1 MAALSGAY
9 RGYLHQDAVTA
20 YLLATLLLPGAR
32 ARTLSAERRVTSD
45 DCFDDIELRG
55 TSRRRIQVKSHQVEY
70 RPLQLKDFTTQE
82 ISFRIDRAVRSF
94 TAETSPADEYRLFA
108 TYDPPDE
115 TVSRFLEPAQDVS
128 QLLPG
133 VSTQRYR
140 LVVSQIWPEGGN
152 SVWPHLAD
160 IGRDI
165 FASFCARFVI
175 EIGCPHSSTDLR
187 QPGPLE
193 QSLLRALADDV
204 GVGFWPNNN
213 RDVADS
219 AAHLIHEASVA
230 RATSAT
236 LAEGEVIQALGLRI
250 DYGRVPEVLPVDDR
264 RLVRRVDALGDIA
277 QMLSTT
283 SRVAITGSPGIGKS
297 WLLHQLAIRLADEG
311 WWVATHYCFID
322 LFDADQSLR
331 ASIDTI
337 FGSIMFELLERDPS
351 ITPGGPRYAAGPREL
366 EKLLDAGSKAQPN
379 RRIAIIVDGL
389 DHADR
394 ISGAPT
400 ARLATEIADELAGIS
415 LPRGAVVI
423 VGSQP
428 GNHLTSFLEAADQY
442 QAPKWPEESI
452 RALIDNLDLRS
463 KLQEN
468 NLSDDEEVV
477 VRTIVEKADGSPLY
491 ATYLARTAADIA
503 EGRYT
508 EASDIADY
516 LATAPAFDDD
526 LNRYYQWLIGPIE
539 AEPGGLLIIQLL
551 SLLDFSLTRDE
562 IKEILPS
569 FAHLVERVVSGIS
582 PVLVEDVGHG
592 GLRVHHESFQ
602 RYIREKLEADPQAN
616 LEAILR
622 PAIDWLDARGFFKD
636 TRAFRS
642 VLRLLERSGRIDDV
656 LNRVSDNFVDL
667 AVRECQPGDA
677 VRDNL
682 TTAAR
687 VASKARNWP
696 VLARLVELARAAE
709 NLYEW
714 RFDDF
719 SLAEAYGLAFGTLFG
734 GKRLVARLL
743 HDGRCTFTPRAGLQL
758 CRLCDDAGIIP
769 PWSEYMAAYE
779 VQRASSN
786 THYGHDSESAISVAL
801 LTGRLRLAGKEE
813 AIRVCSEWFR
823 SENEPPFHAR
833 EIAEILGRMYGVDAV
848 ESALQNMPVLPRK
861 GWALLALAP
870 LEASPE
876 LSRDRANQA
885 VSSQLPLS
893 GWLEALKYGADIP
906 LTPRTSEEIDALTDD
921 VLDSHV
927 QFEPD
932 RFLRWF
938 LQIRLWASAGDTVSL
953 MRTEARI
960 PSDSWYRRW
969 LQFCVTLVHPAT
981 TADDLIASVR
991 ELSKNIEVFVGDPR
1005 ACDLYR
1011 LHSAIRMSFRSMF
1024 ERLDDARWEE
1034 ALNYLA
1040 TISDETNTSLQRA
1053 RMGPLPVD
1061 ALCELCLEAADTPA
1075 KKATGSALCSRLLS
1089 AEQRT
1094 NEYYDT
1100 HAADQLIL
1108 ARIQAASGQQDIAEK
1123 SWREACTY
1131 LVAYGYRKD
1140 ITLWELLDPLKKLAA
1155 ADSHRTRRCLRDLAP
1170 LGERVLVHTDGKET
1184 RHAIHVW
1191 IDLAAEIHPAGVLS
1205 YLARDQISDMP
1216 SFGDLDHA
1224 IPKCLAALASM
1235 VSPVALT
1242 AAWIG
1247 IEREARQDMS
1257 AALAACEKLVHVNR
1271 PLGEQ
1276 LWSVLVASLDGD
1288 GAKSPND
1295 LATLAQAS
1303 AERSSIPVPE
1313 IDPESS
1319 VPGKENEA
1327 DSAVSGAA
1335 SKPGFHDAPS
1345 LPTRAT
1351 PLQIVHFVRR
1361 WRDSTSPD
1369 LDRVVNSV
1377 GWRIVEMVDEGCE
1390 EAAERTIQRLARDTS
1405 TWEKH
1410 TVLPGLAEGLERHG
1424 KLRLAAL
1431 TSTYAYT
1438 RSGDGWRRF
1447 AGAKGEERF
1456 KAALEANE
1464 DIAWSTLADE
1474 IGEAVADGGPYGVT
1488 THLIELLAGAG
1499 RADDAFA
1506 TWNAACGA
1514 ISNRLPSVGQ
1524 RDSIRIA
1531 YDEECESAAEMLWSA
1546 VIMRVNSSAHQE
1558 KRAAALAVFLGIRY
1572 DATAF
1577 SAALKFAI
1585 SHDVPVS
1592 TLTVVLALVEQYEQ
1606 CPYEVTSGA
1615 LAELQSV
1622 ASMPFVTARVL
1633 ARSLLERAGVM
1644 VAMPA
1649 SLEPGV
1655 ALISEQQ
1662 ATEIELGVGRA
1673 RLSKAIEIWPD
1684 FVPLFGTC
1692 FEAARAS
1699 DETKAQMER
1708 TIRRFGPKRE
1718 GRRLALW
1725 TPVNEQIERCLQTTG
1740 AGVRA
1745 ALAKRGIL
1753 DPDVEGVL
1761 GRSFLGNAELG
1772 IRISLSRTIR
1782 PVCLQSPSTLE
1793 EGTTVSLPITVECGQ
1808 LAGWVVLAHQEMQLQ
1823 IGEGYD
1829 HPVTA
1834 KRVLHAGIVFREWK
1848 DDGGLPLGYP
1858 FPQIWQ
1864 SSAWK
1869 KIGVPHSFGGP
1880 IAALDVK
1887 RDAFSRVE
1895 FLAPHP
1901 AILIASSLDLASSE
1915 RGLMFVDPAG
1925 SPAVVCI
1932 NWQRKLIGE
1941 EHLAD
1946 SEPTQYG
1953 MALFARPDVFEAV
1966 SALAEVPACYVT
1978 IVGTSPLDD

>member
-1 MAALSGAY
+1 MALSGAY
-9 RGYLHQDAVTA
+9 HGYLHQDAVTA
-20 YLLATLLLPGAR
+20 YLLATLLLPAAS
-32 ARTLSAERRVTSD
+32 ARTLSAERRVTPD

-55 TSRRRIQVKSHQVEY
+55 TSRRRIQVKSHQVEF

-94 TAETSPADEYRLFA
+94 TAETSPADEYRLFT

-115 TVSRFLEPAQDVS
+115 TVGQFLEPAQDVP

-133 VSTQRYR
+133 ISTQRYR
-140 LVVSQIWPEGGN
+140 LLVSQIWQEGGN
-152 SVWPHLAD
+152 SLWPHLAE
-160 IGRDI
+160 IGRDV

-193 QSLLRALADDV
+193 QSLLRVLSDEI
-204 GVGFWPNNN
+204 GVGLWPNNN
-213 RDVADS
+213 RDVTDS
-219 AAHLIHEASVA
+219 AAHLIYEASIA
-230 RATSAT
+230 RANSAT
-236 LAEGEVIQALGLRI
+236 LAEGEVIQALGLRV
-250 DYGRVPEVLPVDDR
+250 DYGHVPEIFPVDDR
-264 RLVRRVDALGDIA
+264 RLVRRVDALGDITRI
-277 QMLSTT
+277 LSTT
-283 SRVAITGSPGIGKS
+283 DRVAITGPPGIGKS

-331 ASIDTI
+331 ASIETI

-351 ITPGGPRYAAGPREL
+351 VTPSGPRYAAGPREL
-366 EKLLDAGSKAQPN
+366 QKLLEDGSKAEPN

-394 ISGAPT
+394 VSGGPT

-415 LPRGAVVI
+415 LPKGAVVI

-428 GNHLTSFLEAADQY
+428 GNHLASFSQAAQY

-452 RALIDNLDLRS
+452 RTLIDNLDLRS

-468 NLSDDEEVV
+468 NLGNEEETV

-491 ATYLARTAADIA
+491 ATYLTRTAIDIA
-503 EGRYT
+503 EGRRT

-526 LNRYYQWLIGPIE
+526 LNQYYQWLIGPIE
-539 AEPGGLLIIQLL
+539 AEPGGLSIIQLL

-562 IKEILPS
+562 IKQILPP

-602 RYIREKLEADPQAN
+602 RYIREKLEADPEAN

-622 PAIDWLDARGFFKD
+622 PAINWLDARGFFKD

-642 VLRLLERSGRIDDV
+642 VLRLLERSGRIDDL
-656 LNRVSDNFVDL
+656 LNRVSDDFVDL

-682 TTAAR
+682 ATAAR
-687 VASKARNWP
+687 VAAKARNWP

-719 SLAEAYGLAFGTLFG
+719 SLAEVYGLAFGTLFG
-734 GKRLVARLL
+734 GKRLVGSLL

-769 PWSEYMAAYE
+769 PWSEYMDGYE
-779 VQRASSN
+779 VQKATSN
-786 THYGHDSESAISVAL
+786 TSYGNQSDSAISIAL
-801 LTGRLRLAGKEE
+801 LTGHLRLAGKQE
-813 AIRVCSEWFR
+813 AIRVCSEWFC
-823 SENEPPFHAR
+823 SPSEPPFHAR
-833 EIAEILGRMYGVDAV
+833 DIAEILGRMYGVDAV
-848 ESALQNMPVLPRK
+848 ESALQNMPALPRK
-861 GWALLALAP
+861 GWILLALAS
-870 LEASPE
+870 LETCPVR
-876 LSRDRANQA
+876 SRDRANQA
-885 VSSQLPLS
+885 VSNQLPLS
-893 GWLEALKYGADIP
+893 GWLQALKYGADIP
-906 LTPRTSEEIDALTDD
+906 STPLTGQEIDALTDD
-921 VLDSHV
+921 VLDHRV
-927 QFEPD
+927 QFEAD
-932 RFLRWF
+932 RFYRWF

-969 LQFCVTLVHPAT
+969 LRFCVTLVHPAT

-991 ELSKNIEVFVGDPR
+991 ELSQNIEVFVGDPR
-1005 ACDLYR
+1005 ACDLYH
-1011 LHSAIRMSFRSMF
+1011 LHGAIRMSFRGML
-1024 ERLDDARWEE
+1024 EQLDDARWEE

-1040 TISDETNTSLQRA
+1040 TISDGTNTSLQKA

-1061 ALCELCLEAADTPA
+1061 ALSELCLEAADTSA
-1075 KKATGSALCSRLLS
+1075 KKAAASAICSRLLS
-1089 AEQRT
+1089 AEERT

-1108 ARIQAASGQQDIAEK
+1108 ARIQAASGQLDIAER

-1140 ITLWELLDPLKKLAA
+1140 ITLWELLDPLEKLAA
-1155 ADSHRTRRCLRDLAP
+1155 VDSHRTRKCLRDLAP
-1170 LGERVLVHTDGKET
+1170 LVERVLVHTDGKET
-1184 RHAIHVW
+1184 RHAIHAW
-1191 IDLAAEIHPAGVLS
+1191 IDLAAQIHPAGVLS
-1205 YLARDQISDMP
+1205 YLSRDQISDMP
-1216 SFGDLDHA
+1216 SFGDLDHV
-1224 IPKCLAALASM
+1224 IPKCLAALASAI
-1235 VSPVALT
+1235 SPVELT

-1247 IEREARQDMS
+1247 IGGEARGDI
-1257 AALAACEKLVHVNR
+1257 ATALAACERLVQINR
-1271 PLGEQ
+1271 TLGEQ

-1288 GAKSPND
+1288 GVKAPND
-1295 LATLAQAS
+1295 LAALAQAS

-1313 IDPESS
+1313 IEPESS
-1319 VPGKENEA
+1319 ISRKENEA
-1327 DSAVSGAA
+1327 ESRVSSAAPRA
-1335 SKPGFHDAPS
+1335 GFQDAPT

-1361 WRDSTSPD
+1361 WRDSASPD

-1377 GWRIVEMVDEGCE
+1377 GWRIVEMIDEGQE
-1390 EAAERTIQRLARDTS
+1390 AAAERTIQRLARDTS

-1424 KLRLAAL
+1424 KSRLAAL
-1431 TSTYAYT
+1431 TRTFAYT

-1447 AGAKGEERF
+1447 AGEKGEGQFR
-1456 KAALEANE
+1456 AALEANE
-1464 DIAWSTLADE
+1464 ETAWSTLADE
-1474 IGEAVADGGPYGVT
+1474 VGEAVAEGGQYGVT

-1506 TWNAACGA
+1506 TWDAACGA
-1514 ISNRLPSVGQ
+1514 ISYRLPSVGQ

-1531 YDEECESAAEMLWSA
+1531 YDEECENAAEMLWLA
-1546 VIMRVNSSAHQE
+1546 MIMRLNSSPHQE
-1558 KRAAALAVFLGIRY
+1558 KRAAALAVFLGIRC

-1592 TLTVVLALVEQYEQ
+1592 TLTIVLQLVEQYEQ
-1606 CPYEVTSGA
+1606 CPYEVTRGA
-1615 LAELQSV
+1615 IAELQSV

-1633 ARSLLERAGVM
+1633 ARSLLERVGV
-1644 VAMPA
+1644 VVPMPA
-1649 SLEPGV
+1649 SSEPGV
-1655 ALISEQQ
+1655 ALISEEQ
-1662 ATEIELGVGRA
+1662 ATEIEQGVGQA
-1673 RLSKAIEIWPD
+1673 RLSKAIEIWAD

-1699 DETKAQMER
+1699 EVAKAEMDR
-1708 TIRRFGPKRE
+1708 TIRRFGPRRE

-1725 TPVNEQIERCLQTTG
+1725 TPVDEQIERCLQTTG

-1745 ALAKRGIL
+1745 ALAKRGVL
-1753 DPDVEGVL
+1753 DPDVESVL
-1761 GRSFLGNAELG
+1761 GRSLLGEADLG
-1772 IRISLSRTIR
+1772 IRMTLSRTVR
-1782 PVCLQSPSTLE
+1782 PGSLPLPGALG
-1793 EGTTVSLPITVECGQ
+1793 EGTTSSPPITLQRGQ
-1808 LAGWVVLAHQEMQLQ
+1808 RAGWIVLAHQETELQ
-1823 IGEGYD
+1823 IGDGYD

-1834 KRVLHAGIVFREWK
+1834 KGVLHAGVIFREWK
-1848 DDGGLPLGYP
+1848 NDGGLPLGYP
-1858 FPQIWQ
+1858 YPKMWQ
-1864 SSAWK
+1864 PSDWK
-1869 KIGVPHSFGGP
+1869 KIGAPDSFGGP
-1880 IAALDVK
+1880 IAALGLK
-1887 RDAFSRVE
+1887 RDAFSRIE

-1901 AILIASSLDLASSE
+1901 VILVASSLDLAPSE
-1915 RGLMFVDPAG
+1915 RGLMFVDSAG
-1925 SPAVVCI
+1925 SPAVVCV

-1946 SEPTQYG
+1946 IEPTHYG
-1953 MALFARPDVFEAV
+1953 IALFARPDVFEAV
-1966 SALAEVPACYVT
+1966 SAIADHPPCYVT
-1978 IVGTSPLDD
+1978 IVSTAPLED

>member
-1 MAALSGAY
+1 MALSGAY

-20 YLLATLLLPGAR
+20 HLLATLLLPSAS
-32 ARTLSAERRVTSD
+32 ARTLSAERRVTPD

-55 TSRRRIQVKSHQVEY
+55 TTRRRIQVKSHQVEY
-70 RPLQLKDFTTQE
+70 RPLQLRDFTTQE

-94 TAETSPADEYRLFA
+94 TAETSPADEYRLFT

-115 TVSRFLEPAQDVS
+115 TVGQFLEPAQNVP

-140 LVVSQIWPEGGN
+140 LLVSQIWPEGGN
-152 SVWPHLAD
+152 SLWPHLAE

-165 FASFCARFVI
+165 FASFCSRFVI

-187 QPGPLE
+187 QPGLLE
-193 QSLLRALADDV
+193 QSLLRVLADEI

-213 RDVADS
+213 RDVPDS

-230 RATSAT
+230 RANSAT

-250 DYGRVPEVLPVDDR
+250 DYGRVPEILPVDDR
-264 RLVRRVDALGDIA
+264 RLVHRVDALGDITR
-277 QMLSTT
+277 MLSTT
-283 SRVAITGSPGIGKS
+283 SRMAVTGPPGIGKS

-311 WWVATHYCFID
+311 WWVATHYCFIHV
-322 LFDADQSLR
+322 FDADQSLR
-331 ASIDTI
+331 TSIETI
-337 FGSIMFELLERDPS
+337 FGSIMFELLERDRS
-351 ITPGGPRYAAGPREL
+351 ITPSGPRFAAGPREL
-366 EKLLDAGSKAQPN
+366 EKLLEDGSTAQPN

-400 ARLATEIADELAGIS
+400 ARLATEISDELAGIS
-415 LPRGAVVI
+415 LPKGAVVI

-428 GNHLTSFLEAADQY
+428 GNHLTSFLQVASRY
-442 QAPKWPEESI
+442 QAPKWPGESI
-452 RALIDNLDLRS
+452 RTLIDNLDLRS

-468 NLSDDEEVV
+468 NLSDDEAV
-477 VRTIVEKADGSPLY
+477 VRIIVDKADGSPLY
-491 ATYLARTAADIA
+491 ATYLARTATDIA
-503 EGRYT
+503 EGKHT

-539 AEPGGLLIIQLL
+539 AETGGLSIIQLL

-562 IKEILPS
+562 IKQILPS

-602 RYIREKLEADPQAN
+602 RYIREKLEADPQAD

-622 PAIDWLDARGFFKD
+622 PAIDWLNSRGFFED

-642 VLRLLERSGRIDDV
+642 VLRLLERSGRIDDL

-682 TTAAR
+682 ATAAQ

-734 GKRLVARLL
+734 GKRLVGSLL

-758 CRLCDDAGIIP
+758 CRLCDDAGIVP
-769 PWSEYMAAYE
+769 PWSEYMAGYD
-779 VQRASSN
+779 VQKASSN
-786 THYGHDSESAISVAL
+786 TSYGNESESAISIAL
-801 LTGRLRLAGKEE
+801 LTGHLRLAGKEE
-813 AIRVCSEWFR
+813 AIRVCSEWFC
-823 SENEPPFHAR
+823 SQSEPPFHAR
-833 EIAEILGRMYGVDAV
+833 DIAEILGRMYGVDAV
-848 ESALQNMPVLPRK
+848 GSAIQNMPTLPRR
-861 GWALLALAP
+861 GWVLLALAS

-885 VSSQLPLS
+885 VSNQLPLG
-893 GWLEALKYGADIP
+893 GWLEALKYGANIP
-906 LTPRTSEEIDALTDD
+906 STPRTSEEVDALTDD
-921 VLDSHV
+921 VLDHRV

-969 LQFCVTLVHPAT
+969 LRFCVTLVHPAT
-981 TADDLIASVR
+981 SSDDLIAAAR
-991 ELSKNIEVFVGDPR
+991 ELSQNIEVFAGDPR

-1011 LHSAIRMSFRSMF
+1011 LHGAIRMSFRRML

-1061 ALCELCLEAADTPA
+1061 ALSELCLEAADTPA
-1075 KKATGSALCSRLLS
+1075 KKATASAICSRLLS

-1108 ARIQAASGQQDIAEK
+1108 ARIQAASGQQDIAER

-1131 LVAYGYRKD
+1131 LVAYGHRKD
-1140 ITLWELLDPLKKLAA
+1140 ITLWELLDPLEKLASA
-1155 ADSHRTRRCLRDLAP
+1155 NSHRTRRCLRDLAP
-1170 LGERVLVHTDGKET
+1170 LVERVLVHTDGKET
-1184 RHAIHVW
+1184 RHAIHTW

-1205 YLARDQISDMP
+1205 YLSRDQIADMP

-1224 IPKCLAALASM
+1224 IPKCLAALASA
-1235 VSPVALT
+1235 VSPVALS

-1247 IEREARQDMS
+1247 IGSEARADMS
-1257 AALAACEKLVHVNR
+1257 AALAACERLVQVSR

-1288 GAKSPND
+1288 GARTPND
-1295 LATLAQAS
+1295 LAALAQAS
-1303 AERSSIPVPE
+1303 SERLFIPEPE
-1313 IDPESS
+1313 IDTGTS
-1319 VPGKENEA
+1319 VPPKESDGESN
-1327 DSAVSGAA
+1327 VRGAA
-1335 SKPGFHDAPS
+1335 SKVSFHDAPI
-1345 LPTRAT
+1345 LPTHAT

-1361 WRDSTSPD
+1361 WRDSASLD

-1377 GWRIVEMVDEGCE
+1377 GWRIVEMIDEGQE

-1424 KLRLAAL
+1424 KLRLAAF
-1431 TSTYAYT
+1431 TRTYAYT

-1447 AGAKGEERF
+1447 AGAKGEEHFR
-1456 KAALEANE
+1456 AALGANE
-1464 DIAWSTLADE
+1464 DTAWSTLADE
-1474 IGEAVADGGPYGVT
+1474 VGEAVADGGQYGVT

-1506 TWNAACGA
+1506 TWDAACGA
-1514 ISNRLPSVGQ
+1514 ISYRLPSVGR

-1531 YDEECESAAEMLWSA
+1531 YDEECENAAEMLWSA
-1546 VIMRVNSSAHQE
+1546 MIMRMNSPAHQE
-1558 KRAAALAVFLGIRY
+1558 KRVATLAVFLGIRY
-1572 DATAF
+1572 DASAF

-1585 SHDVPVS
+1585 SHEVPVS
-1592 TLTVVLALVEQYEQ
+1592 TLTVVLQLVEQYEQ
-1606 CPYEVTSGA
+1606 CPYEVTNGA

-1622 ASMPFVTARVL
+1622 AFMPFVTARVL
-1633 ARSLLERAGVM
+1633 ARSLLERAGIV
-1644 VAMPA
+1644 VAMPP
-1649 SLEPGV
+1649 SSEPGV
-1655 ALISEQQ
+1655 ALISEEQ

-1684 FVPLFGTC
+1684 FVLLFGTC

-1699 DETKAQMER
+1699 DEMKAQMQR
-1708 TIRRFGPKRE
+1708 TIRRLGPRRE

-1725 TPVNEQIERCLQTTG
+1725 TPVDEHIECCLQRTG
-1740 AGVRA
+1740 AGVRT
-1745 ALAKRGIL
+1745 ALTKRGVL
-1753 DPDVEGVL
+1753 DPDAEGVL
-1761 GRSFLGNAELG
+1761 GRSLLGKADLSL
-1772 IRISLSRTIR
+1772 RISLSRSVR
-1782 PVCLQSPSTLE
+1782 PACLPSPTTLG
-1793 EGTTVSLPITVECGQ
+1793 EGTTVSPPIIAQRGQ
-1808 LAGWVVLAHQEMQLQ
+1808 FAGWVVLAYQETELQ
-1823 IGEGYD
+1823 IGDGYD

-1834 KRVLHAGIVFREWK
+1834 KHVLYAGMVFSEWK
-1848 DDGGLPLGYP
+1848 DEGGLPLGYAYP
-1858 FPQIWQ
+1858 RIWQ

-1869 KIGVPHSFGGP
+1869 KLGVPHSFGGP
-1880 IAALDVK
+1880 IAALGVK
-1887 RDAFSRVE
+1887 RDAFSRIE

-1901 AILIASSLDLASSE
+1901 VILVASSLDLAPTA
-1915 RGLMFVDPAG
+1915 RGLMFVDSAG
-1925 SPAVVCI
+1925 SPAVVCV

-1941 EHLAD
+1941 KDLTD
-1946 SEPTQYG
+1946 VEPSQYG
-1953 MALFARPDVFEAV
+1953 MALFGRQDVFEAV
-1966 SALAEVPACYVT
+1966 AVLAEIPPTYVT
-1978 IVGTSPLDD
+1978 IVDIRPQDD

>member
-1 MAALSGAY
+1 MALSGAY
-9 RGYLHQDAVTA
+9 HGYLHQDAVTA
-20 YLLATLLLPGAR
+20 YLLATLLLPAAS
-32 ARTLSAERRVTSD
+32 ARTLSAERRVTPD

-55 TSRRRIQVKSHQVEY
+55 TSRRRIQVKSHQVEC

-94 TAETSPADEYRLFA
+94 TAETSPADEYRLFT

-115 TVSRFLEPAQDVS
+115 IVGQFLEPAQDVP
-128 QLLPG
+128 QLLLG

-140 LVVSQIWPEGGN
+140 LLVSQIWPEGGN
-152 SVWPHLAD
+152 SLWPHLAE
-160 IGRDI
+160 IGRDV

-193 QSLLRALADDV
+193 QSLLGVLADEI

-213 RDVADS
+213 RDVTDS
-219 AAHLIHEASVA
+219 AAHLIYEASVA
-230 RATSAT
+230 RANSAT

-250 DYGRVPEVLPVDDR
+250 DYGRVPEILPVDDR
-264 RLVRRVDALGDIA
+264 RLVRRVDALGDVTR
-277 QMLSTT
+277 MLSTT
-283 SRVAITGSPGIGKS
+283 SRLAITGPPGIGKS
-297 WLLHQLAIRLADEG
+297 WLVHQLALRLADEG

-322 LFDADQSLR
+322 PFDSDQSLR
-331 ASIDTI
+331 ASIETI

-351 ITPGGPRYAAGPREL
+351 ITPSGPRFAAGPREL
-366 EKLLDAGSKAQPN
+366 EKLLEDGSKAKPN

-394 ISGAPT
+394 ISLAPT

-415 LPRGAVVI
+415 LPKGAVVI
-423 VGSQP
+423 IGSQP
-428 GNHLTSFLEAADQY
+428 GNHLTSFLQSAAQY

-452 RALIDNLDLRS
+452 RALIDNLDLRR

-468 NLSDDEEVV
+468 NLGDDKESVV
-477 VRTIVEKADGSPLY
+477 QIIVDKADGSPLY

-503 EGRYT
+503 EGRHT
-508 EASDIADY
+508 ETSDIADY

-526 LNRYYQWLIGPIE
+526 LNRYYRWLIGPIE
-539 AEPGGLLIIQLL
+539 AETGGLSIIQLL

-569 FAHLVERVVSGIS
+569 FAHLVERVVSGIF
-582 PVLVEDVGHG
+582 PVLVEDIGHG

-602 RYIREKLEADPQAN
+602 RYIREKLEADSQAN

-622 PAIDWLDARGFFKD
+622 PVIDWLDARGFFKD

-642 VLRLLERSGRIDDV
+642 VLRLLEKSGRIDDL

-667 AVRECQPGDA
+667 AVRECQLGDA
-677 VRDNL
+677 VRNNL
-682 TTAAR
+682 ATAAR

-709 NLYEW
+709 TLYEW

-734 GKRLVARLL
+734 GKRLVGSLL

-758 CRLCDDAGIIP
+758 CRLCDDAGIVP
-769 PWSEYMAAYE
+769 PWSEYMAGYE
-779 VQRASSN
+779 VKEASSN
-786 THYGHDSESAISVAL
+786 TSYGNESDSAISIAL
-801 LTGRLRLAGKEE
+801 LTRRLRLAGKEE
-813 AIRVCSEWFR
+813 AIRVCSEWFCSQ
-823 SENEPPFHAR
+823 SEPLFHAR
-833 EIAEILGRMYGVDAV
+833 DIAEILGRMYGVDAV
-848 ESALQNMPVLPRK
+848 ESAIQDMPALPRK
-861 GWALLALAP
+861 GWVLLALASI
-870 LEASPE
+870 EASPE
-876 LSRDRANQA
+876 LSRHRANQA
-885 VSSQLPLS
+885 VSNQLPLG
-893 GWLEALKYGADIP
+893 GWLEALNYGATIP
-906 LTPRTSEEIDALTDD
+906 STPRTSEEIDALTDE
-921 VLDSHV
+921 VLDHHV

-932 RFLRWF
+932 RFLSWF
-938 LQIRLWASAGDTVSL
+938 VQIRLWASAGDTVSL
-953 MRTEARI
+953 MRTEGRI

-969 LQFCVTLVHPAT
+969 LRFCVTLVHPAT
-981 TADDLIASVR
+981 SADDLIASVR
-991 ELSKNIEVFVGDPR
+991 ALSQNVEVFVGDPR
-1005 ACDLYR
+1005 ACDLYK
-1011 LHSAIRMSFRSMF
+1011 LHGAIRMSFRTML
-1024 ERLDDARWEE
+1024 ERLDDARWED

-1061 ALCELCLEAADTPA
+1061 ALSQLCLEAADTPA
-1075 KKATGSALCSRLLS
+1075 KKATASAICSRLLS
-1089 AEQRT
+1089 AERRT

-1108 ARIQAASGQQDIAEK
+1108 ARIQAASGQREIAEQ

-1131 LVAYGYRKD
+1131 LVAYGQRKD
-1140 ITLWELLDPLKKLAA
+1140 ITLWELLDPLERLAA
-1155 ADSHRTRRCLRDLAP
+1155 ADSRRTRRCLRDLAP
-1170 LGERVLVHTDGKET
+1170 LVERVLVHTDGKET
-1184 RHAIHVW
+1184 RHAVHVW
-1191 IDLAAEIHPAGVLS
+1191 IDLAAQIHPAGVLS
-1205 YLARDQISDMP
+1205 YLARDQMADMP

-1224 IPKCLAALASM
+1224 IPKCLSALESA

-1247 IEREARQDMS
+1247 IGSEARGDVA
-1257 AALAACEKLVHVNR
+1257 AALAACERLVPVNR

-1288 GAKSPND
+1288 GVKSPND
-1295 LATLAQAS
+1295 LDALARVS
-1303 AERSSIPVPE
+1303 AEKLSIPVAEIEPE
-1313 IDPESS
+1313 IHAPR
-1319 VPGKENEA
+1319 KENEG
-1327 DSAVSGAA
+1327 DSGVRNTA
-1335 SKPGFHDAPS
+1335 SKASFQDAVT

-1361 WRDSTSPD
+1361 WRESANPD

-1377 GWRIVEMVDEGCE
+1377 GWRIVEMIDEGQE
-1390 EAAERTIQRLARDTS
+1390 GAAERTIQRLARDTS

-1410 TVLPGLAEGLERHG
+1410 TLLPGLAEGLERHG

-1447 AGAKGEERF
+1447 AGTKGEERF

-1464 DIAWSTLADE
+1464 DTAWSTLADE
-1474 IGEAVADGGPYGVT
+1474 VGEAVADGGQYGVT
-1488 THLIELLAGAG
+1488 THLIELLAGMG
-1499 RADDAFA
+1499 RSNDAFA
-1506 TWNAACGA
+1506 AWDAACGV
-1514 ISNRLPSVGQ
+1514 ITYRLPSVGQ
-1524 RDSIRIA
+1524 RDSIRIV
-1531 YDEECESAAEMLWSA
+1531 YDEECENSTEMLWA
-1546 VIMRVNSSAHQE
+1546 AMIMRVNSAAHQE

-1577 SAALKFAI
+1577 SVALKFAL

-1592 TLTVVLALVEQYEQ
+1592 TLTIVLQLVELYEQ
-1606 CPYEVTSGA
+1606 SPYEVTSGA
-1615 LAELQSV
+1615 IAELQAA
-1622 ASMPFVTARVL
+1622 ASMPYVTARVL
-1633 ARSLLERAGVM
+1633 ARSLLERAGLV
-1644 VAMPA
+1644 VAMPT
-1649 SLEPGV
+1649 SSEPGV
-1655 ALISEQQ
+1655 ALISEER
-1662 ATEIELGVGRA
+1662 ATEIESAIGRA
-1673 RLSKAIEIWPD
+1673 RFSKAIEIWPD

-1699 DETKAQMER
+1699 DEAKAQMER
-1708 TIRRFGPKRE
+1708 TIRRFGAKRE

-1725 TPVNEQIERCLQTTG
+1725 TPVDEQIERCLQTTG

-1745 ALAKRGIL
+1745 AVAKHGVL
-1753 DPDVEGVL
+1753 NPEVEGVI
-1761 GRSFLGNAELG
+1761 GRSFLGRADLG

-1782 PVCLQSPSTLE
+1782 PIYLQSPSTAGD
-1793 EGTTVSLPITVECGQ
+1793 GTTVSPLITGDRGQ
-1808 LAGWVVLAHQEMQLQ
+1808 FSGWVVLAHQETQLQ
-1823 IGEGYD
+1823 IGDGYD
-1829 HPVTA
+1829 HPVSA
-1834 KRVLHAGIVFREWK
+1834 KHVLHAGVVFREWK

-1858 FPQIWQ
+1858 YPKMWQ
-1864 SSAWK
+1864 SAAWK
-1869 KIGVPHSFGGP
+1869 NIGASHSFGGP
-1880 IAALDVK
+1880 IAALGLK
-1887 RDAFSRVE
+1887 RDAFSRIE

-1901 AILIASSLDLASSE
+1901 VILVASSLDLAPSE
-1915 RGLMFVDPAG
+1915 RGLMFVDSAG
-1925 SPAVVCI
+1925 SPAVVCV

-1941 EHLAD
+1941 KDLAD
-1946 SEPTQYG
+1946 IEPTQYG
-1953 MALFARPDVFEAV
+1953 MALFARQDVLEAV
-1966 SALAEVPACYVT
+1966 AALAEMPPTYVT
-1978 IVGTSPLDD
+1978 VVGTAPLKD